1 MVSDDD
7 RKTSQLAF
15 PFVPSQMFAV
25 MAENQLKI
33 KRIVIVPLVFLL
45 VCRFTG

>member
-25 MAENQLKI
+25 KAENQLKI
-33 KRIVIVPLVFLL
+33 KRLVIVPLVFLL